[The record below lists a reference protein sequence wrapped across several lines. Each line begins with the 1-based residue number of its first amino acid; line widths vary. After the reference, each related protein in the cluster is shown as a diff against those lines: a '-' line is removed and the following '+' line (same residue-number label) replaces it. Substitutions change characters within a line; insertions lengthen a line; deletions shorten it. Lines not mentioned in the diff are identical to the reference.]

1 MDKFLE
7 TVHRGIKRTGKDYIA
22 VIQGLAATDSR
33 TGTQWLQGIVDD
45 IMTEAQ
51 KIYS

>member
-7 TVHRGIKRTGKDYIA
+7 TVHQGINTIGKDYIA
-22 VIQGLAATDSR
+22 VIQGLATADSE

-51 KIYS
+51 KIIV